1 MSFLFFI
8 PARGGSKR
16 IKNKN
21 LIKLNNKPLIKY
33 TLDVCK
39 KFKNIDTIVSTENKK
54 IRDYC
59 IKHGVTN
66 VYSRPNNLSKD
77 NTSMI
82 DVILNYIEYLSKK
95 KIIKYKNIVLL
106 QPTSPLR
113 TFEEIKK
120 SMNFF
125 LEKKLSSL
133 ASISKNERTSI

>member
-1 MSFLFFI
+1 
-8 PARGGSKR
+8 
-16 IKNKN
+16 
-21 LIKLNNKPLIKY
+21 
-33 TLDVCK
+33 
-39 KFKNIDTIVSTENKK
+39 
-54 IRDYC
+54 
-59 IKHGVTN
+59 
-66 VYSRPNNLSKD
+66 
-77 NTSMI
+77 MI

-133 ASISKNERTSI
+133 ASISKMREHPFECVKKKKINGNI

>member
-95 KIIKYKNIVLL
+95 IIKYKNIVLL
-106 QPTSPLR
+106 QPTSF
-113 TFEEIKK
+113 TNI
-120 SMNFF
+120 
-125 LEKKLSSL
+125 
-133 ASISKNERTSI
+133 